1 MVLTA
6 TATPRAGSSPASPRP
21 LPLPSAEDA
30 VLVGRARRGDNWAR
44 EAIFRKHVE
53 YVNALSLRLLRDRAE
68 AEDVVQD
75 TFLDAFRLL
84 DQLQDPERLRGWLGG
99 IAVHKAHR
107 RFRRRRWLTFIGLGS
122 SKARLTLDE
131 LAHAAVP
138 SELRALLVHLDAIL
152 AKFPEVT
159 RAAWLLRYVEG
170 YRFDEISEACAC
182 SLATAKRRVARAQ
195 ALVRQHLDIE
205 EAANE

>member
-1 MVLTA
+1 MVSPA
-6 TATPRAGSSPASPRP
+6 AARFRAESSPASPTP

-30 VLVGRARRGDNWAR
+30 VLVRRALRGEPWAR

-53 YVNALSLRLLRDRAE
+53 YVNALSLRLMRDRAE

-84 DQLQDPERLRGWLGG
+84 GQLEDATRLRGWLGG

-107 RFRRRRWLTFIGLGS
+107 RFRKQRWLSFVGLAPPRASLG
-122 SKARLTLDE
+122 LDE
-131 LAHAAVP
+131 LVHPGVSAD
-138 SELRALLVHLDAIL
+138 ERALLIHVDAVL
-152 AKFPEVT
+152 SRLPAEV

-170 YRFDEISEACAC
+170 YRFDEIGTACRC
-182 SLATAKRRVARAQ
+182 SLVTAKRRVARAH
-195 ALVRQHLDIE
+195 AAVRQELELE
-205 EAANE
+205 EVADE